1 MKPILLAS
9 RSLMASLVATAF
21 CLSVSQAA
29 VSDIV
34 VVVNKDNPITSI
46 SQKEGKKIFLGVS
59 HHFQHGAKIDL
70 VDQKSNGELRGEFY
84 SLLAE
89 KTVSQ
94 INSRWAGLIFSGEA
108 VPPDQVENSEDVIDW
123 LERHPNGIGYIDSSF
138 LDDRVKTILTL
149 P

>member
-1 MKPILLAS
+1 MNPLLVVT
-9 RSLMASLVATAF
+9 RSLVSSMAAMAL

-34 VVVNKDNPITSI
+34 VVVNKDNPITAI

-59 HHFQHGAKIDL
+59 HHFKNGAKIDL
-70 VDQKSNGELRGEFY
+70 VDQGNSSTLREEFY
-84 SLLAE
+84 SLIAE

-108 VPPDQVENSEDVIDW
+108 IPPDQVENSAEVVNW
-123 LERHPNGIGYIDSSF
+123 LEKHPNGIGYIDSAF
-138 LDDRVKTILTL
+138 LDDRVKPILTL

>member
-1 MKPILLAS
+1 MTTA
-9 RSLMASLVATAF
+9 AF

-34 VVVNKDNPITSI
+34 VVVNKDNPITTI

-59 HHFQHGAKIDL
+59 RHFQHGAKIDL
-70 VDQKSNGELRGEFY
+70 VDQKGNGELREDFY
-84 SLLAE
+84 SLIAE

-108 VPPDQVENSEDVIDW
+108 IPPDQVNDSAEVIQW
-123 LERHPNGIGYIDSSF
+123 LEDHPNGIGYIDSAF
-138 LDDRVKTILTL
+138 IDERVKTILTL
-149 P
+149 R